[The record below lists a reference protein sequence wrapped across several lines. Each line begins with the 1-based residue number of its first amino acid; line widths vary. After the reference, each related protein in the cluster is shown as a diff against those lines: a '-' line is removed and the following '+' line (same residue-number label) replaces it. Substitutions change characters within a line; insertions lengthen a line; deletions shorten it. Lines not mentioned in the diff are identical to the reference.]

1 MVVEVVVVI
10 KGVNKVLYRH
20 HDRAHRKKGDYRDL
34 GMAKTIRI
42 DLERFKATLCLRG
55 DDVTEPFFL
64 AIIIPLIYYFS
75 LSGSGALSRCSL
87 PLACISLFVCVF
99 T

>member
-1 MVVEVVVVI
+1 MVEVVVVVVVI

-20 HDRAHRKKGDYRDL
+20 HDRAHRKEGDYRDL

-55 DDVTEPFFL
+55 DDVTE
-64 AIIIPLIYYFS
+64 
-75 LSGSGALSRCSL
+75 LS
-87 PLACISLFVCVF
+87 F
-99 T
+99 